1 MVYSV
6 SILQYILVY
15 FSIFWYILV
24 YFCILLGFVNLAR
37 QGSMRIR
44 NSFRR
49 RGSLHRKEEHDSHGQ
64 NHLGLNSE
72 EELVVNN
79 SVRIIMLY

>member
-24 YFCILLGFVNLAR
+24 CFCILLGFVNLAR

-72 EELVVNN
+72 EELVVSN
-79 SVRIIMLY
+79 SIGIIMLY

>member
-1 MVYSV
+1 
-6 SILQYILVY
+6 
-15 FSIFWYILV
+15 
-24 YFCILLGFVNLAR
+24 
-37 QGSMRIR
+37 MRIR

-79 SVRIIMLY
+79 SVRIIILLLVISTPST